1 MRILSRGNIEG
12 EIGKDILVCKKAT
25 PDAIEYILKSKAV
38 IVEEGGLLSHASII
52 CRELNIPCVQI
63 DNATKVFKKG
73 TPITGLNWVYGEV
86 INDIDNFLQ
95 KYKNLDFKAIESDN
109 EILVRIGKIMI
120 NNIKEHLFETNS
132 IEDEEWIDSLKSPFS
147 LFEKAKTSGERIIA
161 ISWTDKIIR
170 ASSL

>member
-63 DNATKVFKKG
+63 KNAMEIYKKG
-73 TPITGLNWVYGEV
+73 DKVQ
-86 INDIDNFLQ
+86 ID
-95 KYKNLDFKAIESDN
+95 
-109 EILVRIGKIMI
+109 
-120 NNIKEHLFETNS
+120 
-132 IEDEEWIDSLKSPFS
+132 
-147 LFEKAKTSGERIIA
+147 
-161 ISWTDKIIR
+161 
-170 ASSL
+170 AS